1 MFRVIT
7 VPDLAASLT
16 EQLGTKP
23 KFWFRDEEGQRWLF
37 KEGRPNSGDD
47 WSEKIADELC
57 KFIGLPHVDY
67 ELAVWKGRRGV
78 VSRSF
83 VPPGGSLVLGNVLL
97 AKVVTFYPERKFFRV
112 SQHTVRR
119 VFAILRNTRIKL
131 PIGWSGFPGVQTATG
146 TFVGYLMFDAW
157 IANQDRHH
165 ENWGLVTTREG
176 VRHLT
181 PSYDHASSLGSNE
194 TDENRQDRLT
204 TRDKRRSME
213 RYVERALS
221 AFYASPSSKKP
232 LSPLAAFQEAGKLNP
247 KAADAWLARLKIVS
261 SEDIAL
267 VFSQIPQDRMTQ
279 VASQFAQRMLELN
292 RQRLLTLQGA
302 WK

>member
-1 MFRVIT
+1 MER
-7 VPDLAASLT
+7 A
-16 EQLGTKP
+16 
-23 KFWFRDEEGQRWLF
+23 
-37 KEGRPNSGDD
+37 
-47 WSEKIADELC
+47 
-57 KFIGLPHVDY
+57 
-67 ELAVWKGRRGV
+67 RGV

-97 AKVVTFYPERKFFRV
+97 AKVVTSYPEKKFFRV

-247 KAADAWLARLKIVS
+247 KAADTWLARLKIVS

-267 VFSQIPQDRMTQ
+267 IFGQVPPDRITQ

>member
-47 WSEKIADELC
+47 WSEKVASELC
-57 KFIGLPHVDY
+57 EFIGLPHVDY

-97 AKVVTFYPERKFFRV
+97 ARVVTAYPEKKFFRV

-119 VFAILRNTRIKL
+119 VFAILRNARINL
-131 PIGWSGFPGVQTATG
+131 PIGWSGFPGLQTATDA
-146 TFVGYLMFDAW
+146 FVGYLMFDAW

-165 ENWGLVTTREG
+165 ENWGLVTTREAL
-176 VRHLT
+176 RHLA
-181 PSYDHASSLGSNE
+181 PSFDHASSLGSNE
-194 TDENRQDRLT
+194 TDENRKDRLT
-204 TRDKRRSME
+204 TRDKRRSTE
-213 RYVERALS
+213 QYVERALS
-221 AFYASPSSKKP
+221 AFYASPSSSKP
-232 LSPLAAFQEAGKLNP
+232 LSTFAAFQEAGKINP
-247 KAADAWLARLKIVS
+247 KAADAWADRLKLVS
-261 SEDIAL
+261 LQDIAL
-267 VFSQIPQDRMTQ
+267 VFGQIPPDRITPI
-279 VASQFAQRMLELN
+279 AIEFAQRMLELN